1 MAKKKK
7 EGVVVKRSIRQ
18 LIIIAFFII
27 ITTTLILVSGST
39 YFKFKAFL
47 SEKAEHDTSQLTSS
61 IDNTVAAY
69 LAHFSKTIDAVA
81 ALPSTKHAMAD
92 PSEAQRL
99 ISLLDSTVKANPD
112 ILFFYLGTEDGQML
126 MKPDDDLGA
135 DYDPRTRDWYKAAK
149 DQKGTFWT
157 DPYFDE
163 TVNQMVVSVCSP
175 IFDDS
180 NKFVGVLA
188 LDLALTSINEQT
200 SKLKIG
206 QQGYAI
212 IVDKNGVII
221 SHPTADKIGK
231 PLTTE
236 ALKKALTDPK
246 SDIIYYDYKEIDK
259 KTNKESNKVSQKLG
273 VIDRM
278 DSVSWTIIATYYMN
292 EIEKEV
298 DGQLFFTLFIG
309 LISLILSI
317 ILILLFTNRFTA
329 NIKKLVETMKVA
341 RTGDLSVRS
350 SIVSKDETGLLSQY
364 FDETILDLSKL
375 VSNVKS
381 VSSDLTQAAQNL
393 AATSEEV
400 SASAD
405 EVAKTVEDIA
415 KGAEDQASDA
425 EQAAI
430 TSRDLSI
437 QFKSLNEI
445 TAEML
450 SSAKLLKEANETS
463 LGAIKN
469 LDETNEKSNEANA
482 MISNV
487 VFQLNQKTEQIGG
500 ILDAISA
507 ISVQTN
513 LLALNAS
520 IEAARAGEHGR
531 GFAVVA
537 EEIRKLAEESA
548 NSADEVRQI
557 VGNIQTD
564 SRKTVSSMELLK
576 EHATAQDASVKDVL
590 SAFDTITEAYQQIST
605 HIGNIDESVH
615 SLTAN
620 QEIIH
625 GNIENISA
633 VSEETAAA
641 SEEVTASMDQQVSAV
656 EEVARSAQQLN
667 EISSMLNDEISQFKI

>member
-7 EGVVVKRSIRQ
+7 DAVLVKRSIRQ

-27 ITTTLILVSGST
+27 ITTTLVLVSGST

-47 SEKAEHDTSQLTSS
+47 STKAEHDTAQLTNS
-61 IDNTVAAY
+61 IDNTVTSY
-69 LAHFSKTIDAVA
+69 LVHFSKTIDAVA
-81 ALPSTKHAMAD
+81 TMPETKQAMSD
-92 PSEAQRL
+92 PKAEQEL
-99 ISLLDSTVKANPD
+99 ISMLDNTVKANKD
-112 ILFFYLGTEDGQML
+112 ILYFYMGTENGKMI
-126 MKPDDDLGA
+126 MKPDDDLGP
-135 DYDPRTRDWYKAAK
+135 DYDPRARDWYKAAK

-163 TVNQMVVSVCSP
+163 TVNQMVVTVCSP
-175 IFDDS
+175 IFNNS
-180 NKFVGVLA
+180 NQFVGVLG
-188 LDLALTSINEQT
+188 LDVALTSINEQT

-206 QQGYAI
+206 ENGYAI
-212 IVDKNGVII
+212 IVDKNGIII
-221 SHPTADKIGK
+221 SHPATDKIGK

-236 ALKKALTDPK
+236 ALKKAMADPNTTTTYYNYTENK
-246 SDIIYYDYKEIDK
+246 KTSQKLGILKHMETVDWTIISTFYMKEIDK
-259 KTNKESNKVSQKLG
+259 EVNSQL
-273 VIDRM
+273 
-278 DSVSWTIIATYYMN
+278 
-292 EIEKEV
+292 
-298 DGQLFFTLFIG
+298 LFTLFIG
-309 LISLILSI
+309 LFALVLSI
-317 ILILLFTNRFTA
+317 VLILLFTNKFTA
-329 NIKKLVETMKVA
+329 NIKKLVETMKIA

-350 SIVSKDETGLLSQY
+350 SIVSKDETGILSQY
-364 FDETILDLSKL
+364 FDDTILDLSKL

-425 EQAAI
+425 EHSAI
-430 TSRDLSI
+430 TSRELTI
-437 QFKSLNEI
+437 QFKSLNQI
-445 TAEML
+445 TEEML
-450 SSAKLLKEANETS
+450 SSAKLLKDANETS

-469 LDETNEKSNEANA
+469 LDETNEKSNEANT
-482 MISNV
+482 MISAV

-564 SRKTVSSMELLK
+564 SRKTVDSMELLK
-576 EHATAQDASVKDVL
+576 EHASAQDHSVKDVL
-590 SAFDTITEAYQQIST
+590 HAFDTITEAYQQIST
-605 HIGNIDESVH
+605 HIGSIEESVH
-615 SLTAN
+615 TLTAN

-633 VSEETAAA
+633 VSQQTAAS

>member
-1 MAKKKK
+1 MAKKKQDA
-7 EGVVVKRSIRQ
+7 VLVKRSIRQ

-27 ITTTLILVSGST
+27 ITTTLVLVSGST
-39 YFKFKAFL
+39 YFKFKNFL
-47 SEKAEHDTSQLTSS
+47 SAKAEHDTAQLTTS
-61 IDNTVAAY
+61 IDNTVTAY
-69 LAHFSKTIDAVA
+69 LNHFSKTIDSVST
-81 ALPSTKHAMAD
+81 LPETKKAMAD
-92 PSEAQRL
+92 PAAEQQLLA
-99 ISLLDSTVKANPD
+99 LLDKTVKSNPD
-112 ILFFYLGTEDGQML
+112 MLFFYMGTENGKMI
-126 MKPDDDLGA
+126 MKPDDDLGP
-135 DYDPRTRDWYKAAK
+135 DYDPRTRDWYIAAK
-149 DQKGTFWT
+149 SQKGTFWT

-163 TVNQMVVSVCSP
+163 TVNQMVVTVCSP
-175 IFDDS
+175 VFDDA
-180 NKFVGVLA
+180 NQFAGAIAIDV
-188 LDLALTSINEQT
+188 ALTSINEQT

-206 QQGYAI
+206 LEGYAL
-212 IVDKNGVII
+212 IVDKNGIII
-221 SHPTADKIGK
+221 SHPSADKIGK
-231 PLTTE
+231 ELTTKE
-236 ALKKALTDPK
+236 LKAAMADPNQNA
-246 SDIIYYDYKEIDK
+246 IYYNYKEGN
-259 KTNKESNKVSQKLG
+259 KTSQKLG
-273 VIDRM
+273 VLKHMSTVDWTVISTFYMKEID
-278 DSVSWTIIATYYMN
+278 
-292 EIEKEV
+292 KEV
-298 DGQLFFTLFIG
+298 NDQLLFTLFIG
-309 LISLILSI
+309 LFSLVLSI
-317 ILILLFTNRFTA
+317 VLILLFTNRFTA
-329 NIKKLVETMKVA
+329 NIKKLVETMKIA

-350 SIVSKDETGLLSQY
+350 AIVSKDETGLLSQY
-364 FDETILDLSKL
+364 FDDTILDLSKL

-381 VSSDLTQAAQNL
+381 VSNDLTQAAQNL

-425 EQAAI
+425 EQSAI
-430 TSRDLSI
+430 TSRELSI
-437 QFKSLNEI
+437 QFKSLNQI
-445 TAEML
+445 TEEML

-469 LDETNEKSNEANA
+469 LDETNEKSNEANT
-482 MISNV
+482 MISEV

-576 EHATAQDASVKDVL
+576 EHATAQDESVKDVL
-590 SAFDTITEAYQQIST
+590 NAFDTITEAYQQIST
-605 HIGNIDESVH
+605 HISSIEQSVH
-615 SLTAN
+615 TLTAN

-667 EISSMLNDEISQFKI
+667 EISSMLNEEISQFKI